1 MPNPR
6 KPKKTR
12 PSTPPRKPA
21 GFSPRRQAPLRKLT
35 QPAEQWPMRLNKYIA
50 HCGICSRRQ
59 AAEYVKEGLVAVN
72 GKVVTEPGVE
82 VQPDDRITYKGQ
94 LVRPED
100 RKVYILMNK
109 PKNVITTSDDEKG
122 RKTVLDLLKGKIKE
136 RVYPVGRLDRDT
148 TGLLLLTNDG
158 DLAKKLTH
166 PSHGAQKLYH
176 ATLDRNL
183 TGEELHRLV
192 EGVMLEDGPA
202 KADEASFVGASKR
215 EVGLLIHMGRNRI
228 VRRMFQALGAEVV
241 KLDRVMFAG
250 LTKKDL
256 SRGRWRHLEEK
267 EVVWLK
273 QLKAAPADTGAER
286 GGRRTRLS
294 QGSE

>member
-21 GFSPRRQAPLRKLT
+21 GFSARRQAPLRKLT

-158 DLAKKLTH
+158 DLA
-166 PSHGAQKLYH
+166 QKLAHPKHKVVKVYKVS
-176 ATLDRNL
+176 LDRSL
-183 TGEELHRLV
+183 APKDLETIR
-192 EGVMLEDGPA
+192 EGLELEDGPA
-202 KADEASFVGASKR
+202 QVDSVFYYEEKKSEIGI
-215 EVGLLIHMGRNRI
+215 EIHIGKNRI
-228 VRRMFQALGAEVV
+228 VRRIFEHLGYTVTA
-241 KLDRVMFAG
+241 LDRIFYAG

-256 SRGRWRHLEEK
+256 PRGFFRRLTEREII
-267 EVVWLK
+267 
-273 QLKAAPADTGAER
+273 QLKHFT
-286 GGRRTRLS
+286 
-294 QGSE
+294 